1 MATIGFERVGAI
13 VGFDPLVLL
22 LHLVLLLQVFDLL
35 GGGTLL
41 FVLGSLRVGPP
52 HKGGQR
58 RWFC

>member
-1 MATIGFERVGAI
+1 MATSGFERVGAI

-58 RWFC
+58 